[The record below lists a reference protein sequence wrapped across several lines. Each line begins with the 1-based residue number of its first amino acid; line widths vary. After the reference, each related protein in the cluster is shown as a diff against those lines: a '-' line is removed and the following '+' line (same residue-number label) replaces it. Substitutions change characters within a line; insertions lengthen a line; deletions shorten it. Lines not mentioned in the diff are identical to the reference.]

1 MNRMR
6 RAEARKQINPTPC
19 DSCKF
24 ACKDPYY
31 CNKWAKW
38 FRKRWPIVCGPFRE
52 RVERHE

>member
-31 CNKWAKW
+31 CKEWAKW
-38 FRKRWPIVCGPFRE
+38 FRKWWPIVCGPFRE
-52 RVERHE
+52 RMERHV